1 MHQRS
6 VIHSGQKSS
15 KHGHTQLCVCS
26 GGGQSIPW
34 LVFYRYLKST
44 RHPANSL
51 SYKSQGALS
60 SSRSR
65 WGWFSF
71 FSPLFLVSIFLTATP
86 KPKMWSL
93 IWKRRRRQNKSAFIW
108 LSHILLLV
116 RDNTYTIFSS
126 WPLPQAGSQCS
137 PSLSSW
143 PIFIFQLSSARHT
156 YI

>member
-1 MHQRS
+1 MERTGGGCCFLSSFLKFFLKRLYWVRQMHQRS

-26 GGGQSIPW
+26 GGQSIPW

-51 SYKSQGALS
+51 SYKSRGAVKQPVSMGLVFLFS
-60 SSRSR
+60 S
-65 WGWFSF
+65 
-71 FSPLFLVSIFLTATP
+71 FLDFLDGHQ

-93 IWKRRRRQNKSAFIW
+93 IWKRRRRRQNKSAFIW

-116 RDNTYTIFSS
+116 GDSTHDLF
-126 WPLPQAGSQCS
+126 
-137 PSLSSW
+137 
-143 PIFIFQLSSARHT
+143 
-156 YI
+156 